1 MKLFGKV
8 CISSLAGFLLHYN
21 GYSLVEKRWYEF
33 EKRVS
38 LWSEESPERLP
49 EAFLEQMYRSVG
61 YSLMGEMEKGLSLNG
76 SLESA
81 LFISLMKE
89 IGLPRSLKSYM
100 HYRGKLHQSG
110 VLWSAEMLAET
121 PLPMEQVK
129 ITKSM
134 LFEGAR
140 LSGEM
145 ARGTYRR
152 FEHNYLLCFFQ
163 GYAQARTFGA

>member
-1 MKLFGKV
+1 MERGV
-8 CISSLAGFLLHYN
+8 ARSITGGFSGTDVQERRIQLDGRN
-21 GYSLVEKRWYEF
+21 G
-33 EKRVS
+33 
-38 LWSEESPERLP
+38 ERFV
-49 EAFLEQMYRSVG
+49 A
-61 YSLMGEMEKGLSLNG
+61 NG

-134 LFEGAR
+134 LLKELDYLAR
-140 LSGEM
+140 WQEEPIDGLNTITYSAFSGLCTS
-145 ARGTYRR
+145 ADFRCLVADGDLIIFRRG
-152 FEHNYLLCFFQ
+152 FVA
-163 GYAQARTFGA
+163 G

>member
-1 MKLFGKV
+1 
-8 CISSLAGFLLHYN
+8 
-21 GYSLVEKRWYEF
+21 
-33 EKRVS
+33 
-38 LWSEESPERLP
+38 
-49 EAFLEQMYRSVG
+49 
-61 YSLMGEMEKGLSLNG
+61 MGEMEKGLSLNG

-134 LFEGAR
+134 LLKELDYLA
-140 LSGEM
+140 

>member
-1 MKLFGKV
+1 M
-8 CISSLAGFLLHYN
+8 SLKKSLIVERGVARAIAGGFSGTDVQERRIQLDGRN
-21 GYSLVEKRWYEF
+21 G
-33 EKRVS
+33 
-38 LWSEESPERLP
+38 ER
-49 EAFLEQMYRSVG
+49 FVV
-61 YSLMGEMEKGLSLNG
+61 NG

-134 LFEGAR
+134 LLKELDYLAR
-140 LSGEM
+140 WQEEPIDGLNTITYSAFFRVMHKRGLSVLSG
-145 ARGTYRR
+145 GWGLNH
-152 FEHNYLLCFFQ
+152 F
-163 GYAQARTFGA
+163 

>member
-1 MKLFGKV
+1 MGELLGLFYLWQ
-8 CISSLAGFLLHYN
+8 SLLKTFWEGVHQLPAGFLLHYN

-110 VLWSAEMLAET
+110 VLWSARCL
-121 PLPMEQVK
+121 
-129 ITKSM
+129 
-134 LFEGAR
+134 
-140 LSGEM
+140 
-145 ARGTYRR
+145 RR
-152 FEHNYLLCFFQ
+152 HL
-163 GYAQARTFGA
+163 